1 MARKPIGGFTLIE
14 LVIVVGIIAILAAI
28 AVPGLVSSQRSANE
42 RNASTSLKTITV
54 AEADFRFNDRDGN
67 RVADYWTGDVAG
79 LCLIAPQVGNNP
91 PPGPLTYGNA
101 IRLLDSSVAAA
112 DGAFAGGVAYSS
124 AQFVPVATALV
135 SFKPKSG
142 FWYIRLVNEV
152 GIFGTL
158 PFPIDT
164 DGAANAN
171 WGACHNV
178 DRFGFM
184 AFPGSLGSGRLAFI
198 VCNDG
203 IIFKGNLSADF
214 QATVTMGAG
223 TSASTITGTGLP
235 PGVATFEYP
244 MPPAGGW
251 SRMD

>member
-1 MARKPIGGFTLIE
+1 MPRKPVGGFTLIE

-42 RNASTSLKTITV
+42 RNASTSLKTVAT
-54 AEADFRFNDRDGN
+54 AEADFRSNDRDGN

-79 LCLIAPQVGNNP
+79 LCLIAPQVGNSP
-91 PPGPLTYGNA
+91 PSGPLTYAAG
-101 IRLLDSSVAAA
+101 IRLLDTSVAGA
-112 DGAFAGGVAYSS
+112 DGAFAGGAAYST
-124 AQFVPVATALV
+124 AQFVPVASALV

-142 FWYIRLVNEV
+142 YWYIRLIDEV
-152 GIFGTL
+152 SVAGNL
-158 PFPIDT
+158 PFQIDT

-178 DRFGFM
+178 DRYGFM
-184 AFPGSLGSGRLAFI
+184 AFPGSVGAGRLAFI

-203 IIFKGNLSADF
+203 VIFKGNLSADYR
-214 QATVTMGAG
+214 ATVTVGVG
-223 TSASTITGTGLP
+223 TSTSAITGTNLP
-235 PGVATFEYP
+235 PGVATFEFP

>member
-1 MARKPIGGFTLIE
+1 MPRRPVRGFTLIE
-14 LVIVVGIIAILAAI
+14 LVIVVGIIAVLAAI

-42 RNASTSLKTITV
+42 RNASTSLKTVVT
-54 AEADFRFNDRDGN
+54 AEADFRSNDRDGN

-79 LCLIAPQVGNNP
+79 LCLIAPQVGNSP
-91 PPGPLTYGNA
+91 PPAPLTFGSA
-101 IRLLDSSVAAA
+101 IRLLDSSVASA

-142 FWYIRLVNEV
+142 YWYVRLLDEV
-152 GIFGTL
+152 SIAGNL

-164 DGAANAN
+164 DGANNAN

-184 AFPGSLGSGRLAFI
+184 AFPGSFGSGRLAFI

-214 QATVTMGAG
+214 KATVTIGAAT
-223 TSASTITGTGLP
+223 TSSVITGTNLP